1 MRIEKTVKTHADKKS
16 NFVKRKWFIILI
28 VLISTGAAGFYLLLK
43 KYDALILCKKVG
55 ISLEEYFFLAQDEI
69 LQICGQNV
77 GFHGVVLDQNN
88 TPVADAKIEYSLMDF
103 ENFLRTASLKNTKK
117 NFTKT
122 DSNGRFHISGTGGSL
137 TCFASHPDYYLTQ
150 ESSHSRGHS
159 FREKKLSHNDSENP
173 FIFRLHKKG
182 ICEPLYYSCS
192 YVIGKGEA
200 WIPIPKDGL
209 TINLANGKVGESET
223 NIYIF
228 RQNDRKPG
236 KHAGYSWGYTLRI
249 PGGGFVKNPDRFS
262 FIAPE
267 NGYVEE
273 ISFSAEGKNHA
284 WEFEQKHHYF
294 LKFPN
299 GLYGIFEIQATASGR
314 IIFQAL
320 INPNPA
326 SRNLEYEYEKQ
337 INKNSR
343 GDKYHS
349 RL

>member
-1 MRIEKTVKTHADKKS
+1 MKKKS
-16 NFVKRKWFIILI
+16 KISLIVFVALVVLGIIGSLLYFGGDEAKRKPPLFIIAEI
-28 VLISTGAAGFYLLLK
+28 FRIYGQ
-43 KYDALILCKKVG
+43 G
-55 ISLEEYFFLAQDEI
+55 IK
-69 LQICGQNV
+69 
-77 GFHGVVLDQNN
+77 FHGIVLDQFGN
-88 TPVADAKIEYSLMDF
+88 PVSNARIDYTLMDVG
-103 ENFLRTASLKNTKK
+103 NFFSALALKDTEREY
-117 NFTKT
+117 TLS
-122 DSNGRFHISGTGGSL
+122 DADGRFYISGTGGSL
-137 TCFASHPDYYLTQ
+137 TCFVSHPDYYRTQ

-209 TINLANGKVGESET
+209 TINLANGKVGESDT
-223 NIYIF
+223 SIYIF

-236 KHAGYSWGYTLRI
+236 EHAGYSWGYTLRI
-249 PGGGFVKNPDRFS
+249 PGGGFVENPDRFS

-337 INKNSR
+337 INK
-343 GDKYHS
+343 HS
-349 RL
+349 GSSYYQRL

>member
-1 MRIEKTVKTHADKKS
+1 MKK
-16 NFVKRKWFIILI
+16 KKWLIISI
-28 VLISTGAAGFYLLLK
+28 VLIITGAIGLFLFLK
-43 KYDALILCKKVG
+43 KYDTLTLCKKVG
-55 ISLEEYFFLAQDEI
+55 ISLEEYFFFARDEI
-69 LQICGQNV
+69 LQICGQDV
-77 GFHGVVLDQNN
+77 GFYGVVLDQNN
-88 TPVADAKIEYSLMDF
+88 IPVVDAKIEYSLMDF
-103 ENFLRTASLKNTKK
+103 ENFLRAATLKSTKK

-122 DSNGRFHISGTGGSL
+122 DPNGRFYISGTGGSL
-137 TCFASHPDYYLTQ
+137 TCFVSHPDYYQTQ

-173 FIFRLHKKG
+173 FAFRLHKKG

-200 WIPIPKDGL
+200 WIPVPRDGL
-209 TINLANGKVGESET
+209 AINLANGKIRESDT
-223 NIYIF
+223 SIYISHKS
-228 RQNDRKPG
+228 DRKPE
-236 KHAGYSWGYTLRI
+236 KNAGYNWGYTLRI
-249 PGGGFVKNPDRFS
+249 PGGGFVKNPDRFN

-267 NGYVEE
+267 DGYVEE
-273 ISFSAEGKNHA
+273 VRFSAEEKEHA
-284 WEFEQKHHYF
+284 WEFDQKHHYF
-294 LKFPN
+294 VKFPN
-299 GLYGIFEIQATASGR
+299 GLYGIFEIRAAASGR